1 MSDIKVF
8 DYFGWDVDDEDP
20 LYKELKLN
28 NRNMTIEEQ
37 DIYKKISEKFLKHKR
52 TALHI
57 GSHYG
62 FKSKILSNI
71 FNEVHTFDFD
81 NKINK
86 LLKKNIKKF
95 SLTNVKIHSFGL
107 GDQNKKVDTTDFIEK
122 KNINGPLSNHVLEN
136 KDGPYF
142 VKKLDDLEIIDIDL
156 MIIDTEGYELNVL
169 KGGEETIKKNL
180 PIIILEVH
188 KNKDLTSRYGYNK
201 IDSVRFLEKFGYV
214 AKGYINNEDI
224 LFVYK

>member
-1 MSDIKVF
+1 M
-8 DYFGWDVDDEDP
+8 E
-20 LYKELKLN
+20 
-28 NRNMTIEEQ
+28 
-37 DIYKKISEKFLKHKR
+37 
-52 TALHI
+52 
-57 GSHYG
+57 
-62 FKSKILSNI
+62 
-71 FNEVHTFDFD
+71 
-81 NKINK
+81 
-86 LLKKNIKKF
+86 F

-142 VKKLDDLEIIDIDL
+142 VKKLDDLGIIDIDL